1 MNVVISLPDSIV
13 QSIGANQQELEKKML
28 ESFAL
33 EGYRSEKLTAFQV
46 GEILG
51 FKTPMQVDEFLKAN
65 GEFIEYTDEE
75 IAEQRRI
82 LDELFADRKK

>member
-1 MNVVISLPDSIV
+1 MNVVVNLPDSIA
-13 QSIGANQQELEKKML
+13 QSIGTNERELERKML

-33 EGYRSEKLTAFQV
+33 EGYRAEKLTAFQV

-51 FKTPMQVDEFLKAN
+51 FETLMQVDEFLKAH

-75 IAEQRRI
+75 IKRQREI
-82 LDELFADRKK
+82 LHKLFEKK

>member
-1 MNVVISLPDSIV
+1 MNVVVSLPDSIV
-13 QSIGANQQELEKKML
+13 QDIGANERELERTLL

-51 FKTPMQVDEFLKAN
+51 FKTPMQVDEFLKAH

-75 IAEQRRI
+75 IESQREI
-82 LDELFADRKK
+82 LRQLFEKK

>member
-1 MNVVISLPDSIV
+1 MNVLVSLPDSIAR
-13 QSIGANQQELEKKML
+13 SIGVNEKELERKML

-46 GEILG
+46 GEMLG
-51 FKTPMQVDEFLKAN
+51 LAMPNQVDGFLKKH
-65 GEFIEYTDEE
+65 GIFLEYTDEE

-82 LDELFADRKK
+82 LDEFFSDSKK